1 MLLAVAA
8 ATPLAKQRG
17 WRPLKTNTKRSPD
30 GGFGF
35 GGNRGHRHFG
45 SHGASAPTRHFSSH
59 GAAAAPSGYGAPAAG
74 PVAPRSVYHIS
85 YILYYILIY
94 LLLYHE
100 THSAPSGDYG
110 VASAPACR
118 TEYEQECTTV
128 NEEQCETVQDQVR
141 WIMT

>member
-1 MLLAVAA
+1 MFPCIQLLSLLLAVAA

-35 GGNRGHRHFG
+35 GGNRGHRHFS

-74 PVAPRSVYHIS
+74 PVAPRSV
-85 YILYYILIY
+85 
-94 LLLYHE
+94 
-100 THSAPSGDYG
+100 
-110 VASAPACR
+110 
-118 TEYEQECTTV
+118 
-128 NEEQCETVQDQVR
+128 
-141 WIMT
+141 

>member
-1 MLLAVAA
+1 MFPCIQLLSLLLAVAA

-74 PVAPRSVYHIS
+74 PVAPRSVQHICYML
-85 YILYYILIY
+85 YIVL
-94 LLLYHE
+94 
-100 THSAPSGDYG
+100 
-110 VASAPACR
+110 
-118 TEYEQECTTV
+118 
-128 NEEQCETVQDQVR
+128 
-141 WIMT
+141 